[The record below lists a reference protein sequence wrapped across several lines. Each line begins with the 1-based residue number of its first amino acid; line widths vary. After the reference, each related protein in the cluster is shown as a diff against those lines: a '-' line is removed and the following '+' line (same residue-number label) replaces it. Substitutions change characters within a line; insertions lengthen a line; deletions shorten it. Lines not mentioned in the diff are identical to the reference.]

1 MKNRITVEHN
11 GKIYEALPD
20 PPDGLRV
27 CWFCALADE
36 CAGQVP
42 CLCSEIVDLRYHFNL
57 IGYVQNNIQSRSA
70 DYER

>member
-1 MKNRITVEHN
+1 MKNRITVEHD

-20 PPDGLRV
+20 PPDDLKV

-36 CAGQVP
+36 CFWQVG
-42 CLCSEIVDLRYHFNL
+42 CLCSELVNLKYHFRL